1 MKTLSGRAPLHT
13 LPLSRAACLG
23 LALAGLAGCSSTEQ
37 AEPATTSRTGLDL
50 IVGLDAQSDVTAMR
64 FTLQRVSCA
73 GEPIEAF
80 SVSVDKPLEDIR
92 LPGGIPG
99 FEDAPFD
106 GDSEH
111 VFADMFLDVAPGCYR
126 ATTQP
131 LAAGGA
137 NSVACAAATANSIQV
152 NAGETTELLLINQ
165 CQGEGRGAVDIISG
179 LNHPPALL
187 SLAFTRSKFV
197 VQCRVQEVCAT
208 VKDPENDPVEFV
220 WTQVSGPPLRA
231 QPWVARTEPQADGS
245 VTQCVGMVPETPGEY
260 GMKVTAY
267 DLLHNPAGGGLMRIE
282 DYLAQE
288 GNPLPSRT
296 ELSFPFYTADDG
308 TPGGCNPTS
317 CFEQKQ
323 RAPNSTSGVYTVDPD
338 GVGPIAP
345 FEAYCDME
353 RDGGGW
359 TLVMVSSDDGQATWT
374 WNQRTLMTTDQTLV
388 GNVHERNK
396 DFKSR
401 ALHTLPF
408 RDLLFVHAP
417 SSVWAAYGGVSNGS
431 SDVASFMAAI
441 SAPVCDLNLAGN
453 GYPQSAGTLMV
464 GGKLCDT
471 DLYFHLGDF
480 DGFGSENY
488 CRGVG
493 DSQDSTYGPGWS
505 VGNNGGCP
513 FDDPGNASFGPDIY
527 PEGASNEYGGSGF
540 GWALD
545 LNTGAPGA
553 AANYIQMY
561 VR

>member
-1 MKTLSGRAPLHT
+1 M
-13 LPLSRAACLG
+13 
-23 LALAGLAGCSSTEQ
+23 
-37 AEPATTSRTGLDL
+37 
-50 IVGLDAQSDVTAMR
+50 VGLDAQSDVAAMR

-73 GEPIEAF
+73 GEPIEDF
-80 SVSVDKPLEDIR
+80 SISVDKPLEDIR

-99 FEDAPFD
+99 FEDSPLD
-106 GDSEH
+106 SDSEH
-111 VFADMFLDVAPGCYR
+111 VFADMFLDVAPGCYN
-126 ATTQP
+126 AITQP
-131 LAAGGA
+131 LAVGGA
-137 NSVACAAATANSIQV
+137 SSVRCAAATASGIQV
-152 NAGETTELLLINQ
+152 NAGATTELLLINQ

-179 LNHPPALL
+179 LNHPPALVR
-187 SLAFTRSKFV
+187 LAFTRSKFV
-197 VQCRVQEVCAT
+197 MQCHVQEVCAT

-231 QPWVARTEPQADGS
+231 EPWVARTEQEADGS
-245 VTQCVGMVPETPGEY
+245 VTQCVGMVPETPGQY

-282 DYLAQE
+282 DYLAQQ
-288 GNPLPSRT
+288 GNPLPSRV
-296 ELSFPFYTADDG
+296 ELSFPFYAAEDG
-308 TPGGCNPTS
+308 VPGGCNPTS
-317 CFEQKQ
+317 CLEQKQ
-323 RAPNSTSGVYTVDPD
+323 RAPNSQSGVYTVDPD

-359 TLVMVSSDDGQATWT
+359 TLAMVSSDDRQDTWT
-374 WNQRTLMTTDQTLV
+374 WNQRTLMTTDQRLI
-388 GNVHERNK
+388 GNVQERNK

-417 SSVWAAYGGVSNGS
+417 STVWAAYGGVSNGS
-431 SDVASFMAAI
+431 SDAASFMAAI
-441 SAPVCDLNLAGN
+441 SAPVCDVNLPGN
-453 GYPQSAGTLMV
+453 GYPQTAGTLTV
-464 GGKLCDT
+464 RGRLCDT

-480 DGFGSENY
+480 DGVGVDY

-493 DSQDSTYGPGWS
+493 GNQDTTYGPGWS
-505 VGNNGGCP
+505 MGNNGGCP
-513 FDDPGNASFGPDIY
+513 FDDPGAASFGPDIGI
-527 PEGASNEYGGSGF
+527 PAGESGYA
-540 GWALD
+540 GLGYALD